1 MQINSSMNLNLSS
14 FQKELGV
21 KPLYT
26 QKVEGD
32 ELKELKQKIFEN
44 SHAFAFNLSVSQ
56 SLVLSKESNKNDDF
70 QKQYEE
76 FQKMLEDIGYKGKK
90 IAELSQEEAKELVSE
105 DGFFGIKQTSKR
117 IADFVIRGAKGD
129 EKLLRAGLEGIQ
141 RGFEEAEKV
150 WGEKLPDISYKTID
164 AAKEMIQKEMA
175 KLGYSIIDENV

>member
-1 MQINSSMNLNLSS
+1 MQINSSMNLNIAS

-32 ELKELKQKIFEN
+32 ELKELKQKVFEN
-44 SHAFAFNLSVSQ
+44 AHAFTFSLSVSQ
-56 SLVLSKESNKNDDF
+56 ANVVSQQSSSEDDF
-70 QKQYEE
+70 QKQYKE
-76 FQKMLEDIGYKGKK
+76 FQKMLDDIGYKGKK
-90 IAELSQEEAKELVSE
+90 ITELSQDEAKALVSE
-105 DGFFGIKQTSKR
+105 DGFFGIKRTSKR
-117 IADFVIRGAKGD
+117 IADFVIQGAKGD

-141 RGFEEAEKV
+141 QGFEEAEKL

-175 KLGYSIIDENV
+175 KLGYSIIDQNV